1 VSEVSILLLD
11 MVVTTSF
18 ANYASTFVRRVKTGG
33 ASLQDDLALITDSG
47 SLDIPEERFTIAI
60 QESREESG
68 RKAIMTHVHQCLRDG
83 TKPKAWKR
91 LNSAMILV
99 EQLLKFGSPALIAEI
114 AVGRH
119 FDIVQKLSL
128 VERFQH
134 TTNERAQ
141 TIVRSR
147 AKVLKTSLLRRLETF
162 AAKSGDKNVDYDNE
176 TESTCSPKGSVAEST
191 TSFES
196 AASVDKSVKCDYF
209 DFEDLVEWA
218 EDGEDDSCEYWFA

>member
-1 VSEVSILLLD
+1 MSEVSILLLD

-18 ANYASTFVRRVKTGG
+18 ANYASTFVRVKTGG
-33 ASLQDDLALITDSG
+33 ASLQDHLGLITDSG
-47 SLDIPEERFTIAI
+47 SLDIPEERFTVAI

-83 TKPKAWKR
+83 TKPKAWRR
-91 LNSAMILV
+91 LHSAMILV

-119 FDIVQKLSL
+119 FDIVQKLSF

-134 TTNERAQ
+134 TSNELAQ
-141 TIVRSR
+141 NIVRSR
-147 AKVLKTSLLRRLETF
+147 AKVLKIRLLRRLEEF
-162 AAKSGDKNVDYDNE
+162 AAKSGDKNVEYDNE

-191 TSFES
+191 GSFES
-196 AASVDKSVKCDYF
+196 AASVDKPVF

-218 EDGEDDSCEYWFA
+218 EGDDEDDSCDYWFN